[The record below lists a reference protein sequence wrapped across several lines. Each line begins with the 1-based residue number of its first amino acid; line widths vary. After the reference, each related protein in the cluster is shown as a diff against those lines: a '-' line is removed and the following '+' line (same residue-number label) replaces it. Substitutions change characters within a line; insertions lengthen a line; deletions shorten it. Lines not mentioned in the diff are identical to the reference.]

1 MSVRPVRL
9 NARFVVLCTLA
20 VLAAAPV
27 WAGTDAS
34 SVVLGGVVADEV
46 KYDGLQY
53 SQVGGG
59 GPVPTGRMP
68 ASARPT
74 NALDAALDSMLGLDG
89 GNFVDTGNGGTGIVI
104 GHNDQLWYISAV
116 ALGDP
121 YQWRVLYAANASVV
135 TNPNRLQAGTVLSTP
150 DPGGMPLSMLGVSQ
164 YQPQTQAPRVVSG
177 TVRRTTSGN
186 LPWSSTQWV
195 SPAANQ
201 QQQRT
206 VPTQQQQQQT
216 SGRFNSALPLSSGT
230 VTSNFGR
237 RTFQGQVDNHQ
248 GIDVG
253 VARGTP
259 IKACGAG
266 VVTYSG
272 WQGGYGRLVIV
283 RHPDGTET
291 YYAHCK
297 ETQVKVG
304 QQVRA
309 GQQVATVNSTGRST
323 GDHLHFEIRRGGRAV
338 DPRQYF
344 TFPAVGRRLS

>member
-1 MSVRPVRL
+1 MSVRLARL
-9 NARFVVLCTLA
+9 SLPFVALCILVLST
-20 VLAAAPV
+20 AAPAP
-27 WAGTDAS
+27 AGTDVS
-34 SVVLGGVVADEV
+34 SVVLGGVAAEEV

-59 GPVPTGRMP
+59 GPVPTGQMP
-68 ASARPT
+68 AAARPT
-74 NALDAALDSMLGLDG
+74 NALDAALDRMLGLDG

-104 GHNDQLWYISAV
+104 GHNDQLWYIAAV

-121 YQWRVLYAANASVV
+121 YQWRVLYAANAGVV

-150 DPGGMPLSMLGVSQ
+150 DPGGMPLSMLGVGQ
-164 YQPQTQAPRVVSG
+164 YQAQTQAPRVVSG

-195 SPAANQ
+195 SPTSNQ
-201 QQQRT
+201 QQQRPVT
-206 VPTQQQQQQT
+206 NQQQQT
-216 SGRFNSALPLSSGT
+216 SGRFNAVMPLSSGT

-237 RTFQGQVDNHQ
+237 RTFQGQADQHN

-259 IKACGAG
+259 IKSCGAG
-266 VVTYSG
+266 VVTFSG

-283 RHPDGTET
+283 RHPDGTES
-291 YYAHCK
+291 YYAHCR
-297 ETQVKVG
+297 ETGVRVG
-304 QQVRA
+304 QQVQA

-323 GDHLHFEIRRGGRAV
+323 GDHLHFEIRRNGRAV

-344 TFPAVGRRLS
+344 SFPAVGRRLS